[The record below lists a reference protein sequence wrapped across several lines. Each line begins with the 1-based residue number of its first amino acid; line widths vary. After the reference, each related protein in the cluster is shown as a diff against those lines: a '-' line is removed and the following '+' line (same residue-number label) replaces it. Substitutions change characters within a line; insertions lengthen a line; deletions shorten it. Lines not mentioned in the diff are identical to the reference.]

1 MTRGAP
7 ANPLAQWQRR
17 TVCSG
22 GVNNIFKGNSPTS
35 PSLEE
40 ATMDLDIEKL
50 KTMAAGGLIGGGIGL
65 LAGILGSVASSAS
78 FTALILPLSIG
89 VVAGAF
95 MAWQG
100 YYG

>member
-1 MTRGAP
+1 MVLRA
-7 ANPLAQWQRR
+7 
-17 TVCSG
+17 SG
-22 GVNNIFKGNSPTS
+22 STGRNV
-35 PSLEE
+35 
-40 ATMDLDIEKL
+40 
-50 KTMAAGGLIGGGIGL
+50 AAGGVGL

-78 FTALILPLSIG
+78 LTVLILPLSIG